1 MTRYTKTSTGLY
13 VVNGKKHEMLEG
25 SRAQVWHG
33 TAVKTSGGLKKD
45 QLVMN
50 KHGRIV
56 SRKKHST
63 AKRDNRLVKAGYGT
77 KKGKFGFVKIGKKSK
92 KQRGGYS
99 SPYGAF
105 DAAPFGAGQ
114 EPAGVPA
121 DLYNMNTGS
130 MMTASY
136 TGGRKRRTRRR
147 R

>member
-1 MTRYTKTSTGLY
+1 
-13 VVNGKKHEMLEG
+13 MLEG

-45 QLVMN
+45 HLVMN

-114 EPAGVPA
+114 EPAGVPS
-121 DLYNMNTGS
+121 DLYDMSTGR
-130 MMTASY
+130 MGATY
-136 TGGRKRRTRRR
+136 TGGRKRNTRKRR
-147 R
+147 

>member
-1 MTRYTKTSTGLY
+1 
-13 VVNGKKHEMLEG
+13 MLEG

-63 AKRDNRLVKAGYGT
+63 AKRENRLVKAGYGT

-114 EPAGVPA
+114 QPAGVPS
-121 DLYNMNTGS
+121 DLYDMSTGR
-130 MMTASY
+130 MGASY
-136 TGGRKRRTRRR
+136 TGGRKRRTRKRR
-147 R
+147 

>member
-56 SRKKHST
+56 SRKKH
-63 AKRDNRLVKAGYGT
+63 A
-77 KKGKFGFVKIGKKSK
+77 I
-92 KQRGGYS
+92 
-99 SPYGAF
+99 
-105 DAAPFGAGQ
+105 
-114 EPAGVPA
+114 
-121 DLYNMNTGS
+121 
-130 MMTASY
+130 
-136 TGGRKRRTRRR
+136 GRKRIQTLRKLGYKPKKGTFKLFRK
-147 R
+147 

>member
-1 MTRYTKTSTGLY
+1 MTRYTKTPNGLY

-45 QLVMN
+45 HLVMN

-63 AKRDNRLVKAGYGT
+63 AKRENRLVKAGYGT

-114 EPAGVPA
+114 EPAGVPS
-121 DLYNMNTGS
+121 DLYDMSTGR
-130 MMTASY
+130 MGATY
-136 TGGRKRRTRRR
+136 TGGKKRRTRRR